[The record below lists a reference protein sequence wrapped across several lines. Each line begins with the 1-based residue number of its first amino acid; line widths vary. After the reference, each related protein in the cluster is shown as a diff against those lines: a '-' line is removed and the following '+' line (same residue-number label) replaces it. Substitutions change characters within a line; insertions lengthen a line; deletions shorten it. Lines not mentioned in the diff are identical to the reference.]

1 MERGDLHRPTGNAI
15 IYWHLRGNNRL
26 FKGARIIASN
36 FVISPLQVKDETLMV
51 NFPPVLIRD
60 HEELMGIAERND
72 LDLIRG
78 EDILVPEDI
87 EDFTEFYKQQIEKYK
102 GIIQEYVSAF
112 KEKNS
117 GSEVSTTIPQLIARA
132 TEIMEKIR
140 TMVRYREKGKLIQ
153 EKIDQLRD
161 TQGKLAGEM
170 PGLTFDRL
178 IRLLDRPSPEVDEL
192 IGLYH
197 QKLLAIFLEDYERA
211 DRLQRVIQERE
222 RQV

>member
-1 MERGDLHRPTGNAI
+1 M
-15 IYWHLRGNNRL
+15 
-26 FKGARIIASN
+26 
-36 FVISPLQVKDETLMV
+36 
-51 NFPPVLIRD
+51 LIRD
-60 HEELMGIAERND
+60 HEEPMGIAERND

-178 IRLLDRPSPEVDEL
+178 IRMLDRPSPEVDEL